1 LSKDTAENKLEE
13 QIIQTIRERQP
24 ETVDQLIT
32 MLKEE
37 SSLSDRQVLKQI
49 ERLQGEGKIHLKPAS
64 SAQTFT
70 AYMRST
76 HVAWYWITLAITALT
91 IAAVYT
97 IPPEVYPQAYLR
109 NVVALI
115 FTLWLPGYTFIKA
128 LFPKQLPNKTT
139 DKSLDTI
146 ERIALSVGMSLALVP
161 MVGLLLN
168 YTPWGINTIPSTL
181 SLAALTLAFATAAL
195 IREHETT
202 TAKRTTQQNAP

>member
-1 LSKDTAENKLEE
+1 LSNNTVENDLE
-13 QIIQTIRERQP
+13 QRIIQTIREKQP

-32 MLKEE
+32 LIKEE
-37 SSLSDRQVLKQI
+37 SSLTNKQILKQI
-49 ERLQGEGKIHLKPAS
+49 QRLQDQGKIQLKPAS
-64 SAQTFT
+64 PTQSLT

-76 HVAWYWITLAITALT
+76 HVAWYWITLAITAAT

-139 DKSLDTI
+139 DKDLDTI

-168 YTPWGINTIPSTL
+168 YTPWGINLIPSTL

-195 IREHETT
+195 LREHQAT
-202 TAKRTTQQNAP
+202 TAKRTA